1 MTIEQRINELLDQL
15 EAATTSAE
23 YMPLRS
29 QCVQALDSYEMG
41 VGIGPSRAAQWER
54 FERICAKVGPEIRK
68 REYDSIPTYSL
79 RELAA
84 YQKAINEGTSVNLLD
99 AVNQFRKEAATVP
112 LSQAVVTDFICALV
126 ASSTSLD
133 AVGERVTMQAAE

>member
-1 MTIEQRINELLDQL
+1 MDISGKIDGLLDQL

-29 QCVQALDSYEMG
+29 LCVQALDSYEMG

-84 YQKAINEGTSVNLLD
+84 YQKAINEGAPVNLLD
-99 AVNQFRKEAATVP
+99 AVRQFRKEAATVP

-133 AVGERVTMQAAE
+133 AVGEEHVGVAAE

>member
-1 MTIEQRINELLDQL
+1 MTTLPNIDDLLAQL
-15 EAATTSAE
+15 AAATTSAE

-29 QCVQALDSYEMG
+29 RCVQALDSYEVG
-41 VGIGPSRAAQWER
+41 AGIGPSRAAQWDR

-84 YQKAINEGTSVNLLD
+84 YQKAINEGTPVNLLD
-99 AVNQFRKEAATVP
+99 AVNQFRKEAAAVP

-133 AVGERVTMQAAE
+133 AVGDEHVGVAAE

>member
-1 MTIEQRINELLDQL
+1 MDISSKIDNLLDQL

-29 QCVQALDSYEMG
+29 LCVQALDSYEMG

-84 YQKAINEGTSVNLLD
+84 YQKAINEGTPVNLLD

-133 AVGERVTMQAAE
+133 AVGEEHMEAAE